1 MDNHEELVIAHQN
14 TDSAEK
20 QTRVRNNVLIFST
33 DLPEAC
39 RDCKETPLI
48 FETYSKKH
56 KYVWKHTWKKE
67 RLASTYHVVL
77 LSSETACPYSFFAR
91 ETRAVTNF
99 RRSRLLSNMLIKRRT
114 RKGYVLVKPRIRKG
128 MWHTQ
133 RLCATLAA
141 YPQWLCGTE
150 TAYMQQSATGMC
162 YSSR

>member
-1 MDNHEELVIAHQN
+1 MLCHQCYVALQIDGCDLSKYYSYLCEY
-14 TDSAEK
+14 TAIHMHLDIFEK
-20 QTRVRNNVLIFST
+20 RKICLKT
-33 DLPEAC
+33 DLE
-39 RDCKETPLI
+39 
-48 FETYSKKH
+48 
-56 KYVWKHTWKKE
+56 KKE